1 MITLLHGP
9 DDLLRSEHL
18 ATLRA
23 ALGPAEMAELSTTW
37 LDGRRTTIGE
47 IRHHADAMPFLTPRR
62 LVIVEGYLLQLRRR
76 MRSSKGKTD
85 DEGDDS
91 DTPENLSAAAQDRE
105 HLLAYLS
112 EVPDTT
118 DLVLVEATTV
128 LGNDKL
134 IKALKRLANE
144 GRAAIV
150 VCDAPAER
158 DLPGWIIDRTRRKGG
173 EIEPAAAYD
182 LATSVGRNLMLLDN
196 ELDKLIA
203 YRGGAGPIR
212 KTDVRLMVPYTQ
224 EASIFDMVDAIGQK
238 NSAEATRLLRE
249 LERDGAAPLYL
260 LAMIVRQFRILV
272 QVTDLQDS
280 GLDKYEIGT
289 KIGLHHYPTGK
300 AMQQS
305 RRWRMDALL
314 AAYDRLLET
323 DLAIKTGKL
332 PDDLALDLLV
342 LELCNARV

>member
-1 MITLLHGP
+1 MSWIDWAVFVAFLVWVVFDGLKRTRDTKSLEDYYAGGRRIPWWAAGLSIMATQASAITVIGTTGQGHEHGMDFVQTYFGLPFAMVKPADAAKVAALADGVLEADVIGRTSFDMGQTALLEIGSI
-9 DDLLRSEHL
+9 RVVVSEHV
-18 ATLRA
+18 
-23 ALGPAEMAELSTTW
+23 GIGGNHPVVY
-37 LDGRRTTIGE
+37 RR
-47 IRHHADAMPFLTPRR
+47 F
-62 LVIVEGYLLQLRRR
+62 
-76 MRSSKGKTD
+76 
-85 DEGDDS
+85 
-91 DTPENLSAAAQDRE
+91 
-105 HLLAYLS
+105 
-112 EVPDTT
+112 
-118 DLVLVEATTV
+118 
-128 LGNDKL
+128 
-134 IKALKRLANE
+134 
-144 GRAAIV
+144 
-150 VCDAPAER
+150 
-158 DLPGWIIDRTRRKGG
+158 

-314 AAYDRLLET
+314 TAYDRLLET